1 MPKKAKVIKSMR
13 RQTVVYW
20 APAQPDWQNKPQ
32 FAGAVEI
39 DARRV
44 ERSEEVK
51 TADQFELV
59 ILLYKGAAKH
69 LNLAKKFLREGD
81 IENRVGS
88 INKAAAMIGELQA
101 ALDYEKGGE
110 IAASLNQL
118 YSYML
123 NRLASANYDQKTE
136 PLDEVLQLL
145 GTLQS
150 AWAQARV
157 EYNQLPAPSQFNG
170 QPQGTAPA
178 TPAAVR

>member
-1 MPKKAKVIKSMR
+1 M
-13 RQTVVYW
+13 
-20 APAQPDWQNKPQ
+20 AQAHHYATQYQ
-32 FAGAVEI
+32 EI
-39 DARRV
+39 
-44 ERSEEVK
+44 EVK

-69 LNLAKKFLREGD
+69 LKFARKFILEGD
-81 IENRVGS
+81 IENRVTS

-101 ALDYEKGGE
+101 ALDCEKGGE

-123 NRLASANYDQKTE
+123 NRLATANYDQKIE

-157 EYNQLPAPSQFNG
+157 EYNQLPTTPSQFSG
-170 QPQGTAPA
+170 QPQGAAPA
-178 TPAAVR
+178 APAAVR